1 MAEWALWY
9 CNHHVPIGERGWNY
23 FLFIYI
29 VMVFP
34 LCGRLNV
41 CTESQVIQTMA
52 CVSNTERF
60 SGSSVDVV
68 SWNVKSI
75 NHPVK
80 IKKVITDLK
89 QLRADIQLSRRPSMC
104 ASIPV
109 QLLVQR
115 KRVCSWL
122 VTIYSSVSGVQADSA
137 ERYVFAAG
145 KLHLFQWYSHASM
158 HLIGMIFFLLSAK
171 HVDH

>member
-89 QLRADIQLSRRPSMC
+89 QLRADIQLSRRPRY
-104 ASIPV
+104 V
-109 QLLVQR
+109 R
-115 KRVCSWL
+115 K
-122 VTIYSSVSGVQADSA
+122 YSSPV
-137 ERYVFAAG
+137 
-145 KLHLFQWYSHASM
+145 
-158 HLIGMIFFLLSAK
+158 IGTEEEGLLMISNNIQFSVWCTGRFS
-171 HVDH
+171 